1 MLDMHTRP
9 SELLGID
16 DEYTA
21 FCFDEACSFIISE
34 IKDGKNPI
42 INNANES
49 KNHGNNYH
57 KPSDLY
63 RKFNKQ

>member
-1 MLDMHTRP
+1 MLDSPVRP

-21 FCFDEACSFIISE
+21 FCFDEACAFIISK
-34 IKDGKNPI
+34 IQDGEQPI
-42 INNANES
+42 I
-49 KNHGNNYH
+49 GNKETSSAHEYT

-63 RKFNKQ
+63 KKYQK